1 MTNHK
6 VTAFADFDDFKT
18 YVDAIVN
25 TTTIQVFYSQEKGWI
40 VVE

>member
-6 VTAFADFDDFKT
+6 VTAFTDFTEFKT
-18 YVDAIVN
+18 YVDAIVS
-25 TTTIQVFYSQEKGWI
+25 TVTIQVIYSKEKGWV

>member
-6 VTAFADFDDFKT
+6 VTAFTDFDEFKT
-18 YVDAIVN
+18 YVDAIAN
-25 TTTIQVFYSQEKGWI
+25 TTTIQVIYSKEKGWV

>member
-6 VTAFADFDDFKT
+6 VTAFADFDAFKT
-18 YVDAIVN
+18 YVDAIVS
-25 TTTIQVFYSQEKGWI
+25 TTTIQVIYSPEKGWI